1 MALLPFSLDHPNRR
15 AALQAGLGL
24 ALPLPSW
31 AQNRTDQG
39 LTLLVPYPPGGPS
52 DEIARTLAPA
62 LSRQLGQPL
71 QVQNLGGAS
80 GTIAAQR
87 VLNQPS
93 DGRLLFQGS
102 PNELILAPLT
112 LPSAKFRS
120 EDFRLVQMISATQ
133 IGFLARA
140 NLPVNTVDG
149 FLDYARQQVDK
160 GQPTTYASVGPGS
173 FYHLLGAHLSQQ
185 TGIAMQHVPYKGSA
199 LADQDLIAG
208 QVDIFLAPYTRYY
221 RELRRNGKLKVL
233 AMLNPTRLE
242 GVQDIPAIRESKALK
257 DFVFQTWTGYF
268 VKADTPEATVV
279 TLHQAATAMLTDPAT
294 RVQLEALFQMPAT
307 ATPLPLAKTRQA
319 YADSI
324 ATFRALAKAVGV

>member
-1 MALLPFSLDHPNRR
+1 MALLPFSLDHPSRR
-15 AALQAGLGL
+15 AALQAGIGM

-31 AQNRTDQG
+31 AQERTDQG

-62 LSRQLGQPL
+62 LSRHLGQPL

-93 DGRLLFQGS
+93 DGRVLFQGS
-102 PNELILAPLT
+102 PNELILAPLV
-112 LPSAKFRS
+112 LPSAKFKS
-120 EDFRLVQMISATQ
+120 EDFRLVQMISVTQ

-140 NLPVNTVDG
+140 SLPVHTVDD
-149 FLDYARQQVDK
+149 FLDYARQQADK
-160 GQPTTYASVGPGS
+160 GKPITYASVGPGS
-173 FYHLLGAHLSQQ
+173 LYHLLGAHLSQR

-221 RELRRNGKLKVL
+221 RELRRDGKLKAL

-257 DFVFQTWTGYF
+257 DFVLQTWTGYF

-279 TLHQAATAMLTDPAT
+279 ALHQAATAMLTAPAT